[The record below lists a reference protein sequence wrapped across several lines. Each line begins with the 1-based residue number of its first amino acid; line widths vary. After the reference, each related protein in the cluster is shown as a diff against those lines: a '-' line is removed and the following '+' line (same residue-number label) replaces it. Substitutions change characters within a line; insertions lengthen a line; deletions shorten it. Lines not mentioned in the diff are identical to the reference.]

1 MPKAFNGHPVI
12 KHSPLDV
19 GDMSRPAPP
28 FQSSAGTPAPSSPPA
43 SESYL
48 SELDGTAPS
57 VLDTSGDFA
66 WDDAKVESKTLNLV
80 SWKLDVNARAGDG
93 VDKRG
98 FNGELGP

>member
-1 MPKAFNGHPVI
+1 
-12 KHSPLDV
+12 
-19 GDMSRPAPP
+19 MSRPAPP
-28 FQSSAGTPAPSSPPA
+28 FLSSAGTPAPSSPPA

-57 VLDTSGDFA
+57 LLDTSGDFA
-66 WDDAKVESKTLNLV
+66 WDEAKVESKTLNLV

-98 FNGELGP
+98 FNGELKLISQAVELAVSWRMRSDTVS